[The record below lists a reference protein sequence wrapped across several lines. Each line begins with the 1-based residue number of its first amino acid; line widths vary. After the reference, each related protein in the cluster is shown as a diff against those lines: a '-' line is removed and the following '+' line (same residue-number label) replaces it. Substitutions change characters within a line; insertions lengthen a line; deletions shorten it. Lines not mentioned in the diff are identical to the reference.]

1 MSFEPR
7 TEADL
12 LQLIEE
18 YPLAWVVSVGSSG
31 YGATPL
37 PMLAEPRPDGK
48 IASLLGH
55 FALSNPHVAMLRSA
69 PQATVLFM
77 GPQGY
82 ISPEL
87 VSKPGWAPTWNYA
100 VAQFD
105 VQIELLP
112 GENAR
117 ALEKLVHW
125 MERDRQVPWTI
136 ARMGDRYDLMVKQI
150 LAFRAHVRRARG
162 RFKLGQDETPQTR
175 TEVLKKL
182 GNADLVRWMADFN
195 PQLAEKPPGKQ

>member
-1 MSFEPR
+1 
-7 TEADL
+7 
-12 LQLIEE
+12 
-18 YPLAWVVSVGSSG
+18 
-31 YGATPL
+31 
-37 PMLAEPRPDGK
+37 MLAEPRPDGK

-87 VSKPGWAPTWNYA
+87 VTKPGWAPTWNYA

-112 GENAR
+112 EENAR
-117 ALEKLVHW
+117 ALEKLVYW

-182 GNADLVRWMADFN
+182 GNAELVRWMADFN
-195 PQLAEKPPGKQ
+195 PQLAEKPPEKQ

>member
-87 VSKPGWAPTWNYA
+87 VTKPGWAPTWNYA

-112 GENAR
+112 EENAR

-182 GNADLVRWMADFN
+182 GNAELVRWMADFN

>member
-18 YPLAWVVSVGSSG
+18 YPLAWIVSVGTSG

-69 PQATVLFM
+69 PQATILFM

-100 VAQFD
+100 AAQFD

-112 GENAR
+112 EENAT
-117 ALEKLVHW
+117 ALEKLVYW

-136 ARMGDRYDLMVKQI
+136 GEMGARYDLMVQQI
-150 LAFRAHVRRARG
+150 VAFRAHVRRVRG

-175 TEVLKKL
+175 AEVLKKL
-182 GNADLVRWMADFN
+182 DDADLVRWMAHFN
-195 PQLAEKPPGKQ
+195 PQPAEESPGKQ

>member
-87 VSKPGWAPTWNYA
+87 VTKPGWAPTWNYA

-125 MERDRQVPWTI
+125 MERDRRVPWTI

>member
-136 ARMGDRYDLMVKQI
+136 ARRGDRYDLMVKQI

-195 PQLAEKPPGKQ
+195 PQLAEKPPEKQ

>member
-87 VSKPGWAPTWNYA
+87 VTKPGWAPTWNYA

-112 GENAR
+112 EENAR
-117 ALEKLVHW
+117 ALEKLVYW
-125 MERDRQVPWTI
+125 MERDRRVPWTI

-195 PQLAEKPPGKQ
+195 PQLAEKPPEKQ

>member
-18 YPLAWVVSVGSSG
+18 YPLAWVVSVDSSG

-37 PMLAEPRPDGK
+37 PLLAEPRPDGK

-69 PQATVLFM
+69 PQATILFM

-87 VSKPGWAPTWNYA
+87 VTKPGWAPTWNYA
-100 VAQFD
+100 VAHFD
-105 VQIELLP
+105 VEIEFLP
-112 GENAR
+112 QENAA
-117 ALEKLVHW
+117 ALEKLVYW
-125 MERDRQVPWTI
+125 MERDRQAPWTI
-136 ARMGDRYDLMVKQI
+136 AQMGDRYDLMVKQI
-150 LAFRAHVRRARG
+150 VAFRAHVRRARG
-162 RFKLGQDETPQTR
+162 RFKLGQDETPQTQ

-182 GNADLVRWMADFN
+182 DNADLVRWMSHFN
-195 PQLAEKPPGKQ
+195 PQPAQKPPGEQ

>member
-87 VSKPGWAPTWNYA
+87 VTKPGWAPTWNYA

-112 GENAR
+112 GENAG
-117 ALEKLVHW
+117 ALEKLVHR

-195 PQLAEKPPGKQ
+195 PQLAEKPPEKQ

>member
-48 IASLLGH
+48 IASFLGH

-87 VSKPGWAPTWNYA
+87 VTKPGWAPTWNYA

-117 ALEKLVHW
+117 ALEKLVYW

-195 PQLAEKPPGKQ
+195 PQLAEKPPEKQ

>member
-195 PQLAEKPPGKQ
+195 PQLAEKPPEKQ